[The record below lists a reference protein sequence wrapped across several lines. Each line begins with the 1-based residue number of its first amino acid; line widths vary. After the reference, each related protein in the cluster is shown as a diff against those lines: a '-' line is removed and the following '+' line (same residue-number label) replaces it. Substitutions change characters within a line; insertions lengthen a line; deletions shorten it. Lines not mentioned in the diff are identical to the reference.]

1 MKFTTY
7 KAMEY
12 REQKVIRKERK
23 QDIKLQT
30 ESINYETAVQES
42 FFSAKSKATR

>member
-12 REQKVIRKERK
+12 RDRKVIRKERK

-30 ESINYETAVQES
+30 EESNYETAIQES
-42 FFSAKSKATR
+42 FFSAKKKAAR